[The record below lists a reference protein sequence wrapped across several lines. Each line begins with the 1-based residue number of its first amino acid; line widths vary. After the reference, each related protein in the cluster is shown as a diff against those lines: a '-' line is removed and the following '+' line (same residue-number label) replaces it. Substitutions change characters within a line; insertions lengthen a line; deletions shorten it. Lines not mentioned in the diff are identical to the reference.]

1 MPSRSQFLSEGR
13 TESTASSAVSG
24 KMLLDSGVHLQGSGA
39 HLHLGKAALFL
50 SDRSSKWTTFPS
62 KQGGNAE
69 VKHMMSQKGK
79 PVKQQQRQT
88 AAGGRAQSSVAS
100 PALSPPGD

>member
-1 MPSRSQFLSEGR
+1 MPSRSQYLSEGP

-24 KMLLDSGVHLQGSGA
+24 KMLLDSGA

-50 SDRSSKWTTFPS
+50 SDRSSRWTTFPS

-69 VKHMMSQKGK
+69 VKYMMSQKGK

-88 AAGGRAQSSVAS
+88 AAGGRAQSSVAL
-100 PALSPPGD
+100 PAPSPPGD